1 MKVSVIV
8 PTYNR
13 KWVLPYTLR
22 RLLVQDY
29 RDMEIIVV
37 DDGSTDGTEKLPELQ
52 FVRYMRLPKREG
64 EPFARNRGVEIATG
78 ELIVFVDS
86 DVLVDR
92 RFISD
97 HVWYHMR
104 DDKLIV
110 QGLVRHIRKPHDFGR
125 FTLRVDGICVVA
137 CITQNMSVRKRWL
150 MEVGGFDESIGSTE
164 GYIDVDMGLR
174 LRKIGLKTVYTW
186 RRCIAYHVDGYPDG
200 KRFSN
205 LLRKAYERGR
215 NAYYLAIKHG
225 NKVGQ
230 RFLKYWKVTMLSY
243 LMLTRYWAE
252 KEHAV
257 RFALAYR
264 DSPFIFVT
272 PIVKELLKI
281 HHRYKGIRD
290 GIRLWKG
297 V

>member
-22 RLLVQDY
+22 RLLAQDY

-92 RFISD
+92 RFVSD

-110 QGLVRHIRKPHDFGR
+110 QG
-125 FTLRVDGICVVA
+125 
-137 CITQNMSVRKRWL
+137 
-150 MEVGGFDESIGSTE
+150 VGTSHT
-164 GYIDVDMGLR
+164 
-174 LRKIGLKTVYTW
+174 
-186 RRCIAYHVDGYPDG
+186 
-200 KRFSN
+200 
-205 LLRKAYERGR
+205 
-215 NAYYLAIKHG
+215 
-225 NKVGQ
+225 
-230 RFLKYWKVTMLSY
+230 
-243 LMLTRYWAE
+243 
-252 KEHAV
+252 
-257 RFALAYR
+257 
-264 DSPFIFVT
+264 
-272 PIVKELLKI
+272 
-281 HHRYKGIRD
+281 
-290 GIRLWKG
+290 
-297 V
+297 